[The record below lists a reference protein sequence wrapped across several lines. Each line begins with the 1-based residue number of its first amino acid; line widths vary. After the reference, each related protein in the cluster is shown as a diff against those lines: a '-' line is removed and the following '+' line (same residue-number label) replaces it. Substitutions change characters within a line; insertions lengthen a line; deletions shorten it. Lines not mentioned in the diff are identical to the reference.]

1 MIKRDYFLRWTQE
14 LAKVIARLI
23 GKDPEEA
30 LELLDKSLEEQL
42 QLDAKSLADIPKEK
56 LIEYLSNSRGYDL
69 AQIEFIAE
77 ALYLQCQNLH
87 QQLPQTQDFANQ
99 KDKLEKALTIF
110 EHVENEQGIFSL
122 ERQSKIANIHSMLKK
137 LQN

>member
-23 GKDPEEA
+23 GKDPEDA

-42 QLDAKSLADIPKEK
+42 QLDAKALADIPKEQ
-56 LIEYLSNSRGYDL
+56 LIDYLTNSRGFDL
-69 AQIEFIAE
+69 AQLEFVAE
-77 ALYLQCQNLH
+77 ILYLQCHNLQ
-87 QQLPQTQDFANQ
+87 QQLPQSQDFAGQ

-110 EHVENEQGIFSL
+110 EHVEKEQDIFSL
-122 ERQSKIANIHSMLKK
+122 ERQSKMSGIRTK
-137 LQN
+137 LAEL